1 MSVAEL
7 SRVRPLLLADR
18 GCPYAHRVLALLDHL
33 GVAHDTRQAPVGQQP
48 DGLLSWS
55 PSGRV
60 PLLVHGAVVISE
72 SRVMLEYLA
81 EAYGFES
88 GYPPE
93 LVART
98 LQRHA
103 MALMD
108 IVVAPRLAVGDAEL
122 DVPRIAECLD
132 IFESVAMATPLE
144 PCLLTFHVAPVWL
157 RFQWWRPNGAVTRA
171 IRSRPRLAAWLDGAA
186 RLAPVVRTSP
196 SPQDSE
202 DDFHA
207 ACAIMNAAKPSS
219 PPG

>member
-1 MSVAEL
+1 MAIAEL
-7 SRVRPLLLADR
+7 SLPRPLLLADR
-18 GCPYAHRVLALLDHL
+18 GCPYAQRVLALLDHL
-33 GVAHDTRQAPVGQQP
+33 DVAHDARQAPVGQLP
-48 DGLLSWS
+48 EGLLSWS

-72 SRVMLEYLA
+72 SRVMLEHLA

-88 GYPPE
+88 GYPRA

-108 IVVAPRLAVGDAEL
+108 IVVAPRLAAGDKDL
-122 DVPRIAECLD
+122 DEPRVAECLD
-132 IFESVAMATPLE
+132 IFESVAVATPLE
-144 PCLLTFHVAPVWL
+144 PCLLTFHFAPMWL

-186 RLAPVVRTSP
+186 RLPSVVRTARSQ
-196 SPQDSE
+196 QDSE
-202 DDFHA
+202 ADFHA
-207 ACAIMNAAKPSS
+207 ACAILNAAKPST
-219 PPG
+219 P